1 MRESSIRS
9 MLLRLMPEAEAGD
22 ASELLLCRLLLAM
35 PLIVVV
41 VDDEIWPDLVELEL
55 AAELELE
62 LELIS
67 VVV

>member
-22 ASELLLCRLLLAM
+22 ANELLLCRLLLAM

-41 VDDEIWPDLVELEL
+41 VDDDDGARPDL
-55 AAELELE
+55 AELELE
-62 LELIS
+62 LELELLS